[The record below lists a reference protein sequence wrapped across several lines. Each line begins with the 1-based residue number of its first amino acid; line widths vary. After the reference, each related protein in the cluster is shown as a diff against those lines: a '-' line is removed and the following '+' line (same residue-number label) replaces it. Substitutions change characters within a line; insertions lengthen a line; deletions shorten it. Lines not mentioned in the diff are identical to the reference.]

1 MRAVKSAVAG
11 GRTELAEAAF
21 DLARLQKKAASR
33 LTIESIAA
41 EVSRRACGGAGH
53 PEAWPNRSADSLK
66 AGWLAAF
73 VAPSCHLS

>member
-33 LTIESIAA
+33 LTIASRKIPIAA
-41 EVSRRACGGAGH
+41 SCAGGSWNRK
-53 PEAWPNRSADSLK
+53 PEWCSA
-66 AGWLAAF
+66 
-73 VAPSCHLS
+73 